1 LDEVKVLEWV
11 IEYLSLLHEKDIYS
25 LQHGVKTINERIDTT
40 SSPLMI
46 IEIKSS
52 TIFER
57 GGARKFLTLAEL
69 N

>member
-46 IEIKSS
+46 VEIKSVN
-52 TIFER
+52 F
-57 GGARKFLTLAEL
+57 F
-69 N
+69 